1 MILDWCHSPVR
12 TFVSGQHSY
21 LSPRHLLLVDAD
33 CLPDMIDLTLHL
45 PDLRGLEVEHL
56 EEVVGQ
62 GVDLISNTGQAL
74 GRVALGLLQRCSL
87 VVTL

>member
-1 MILDWCHSPVR
+1 M
-12 TFVSGQHSY
+12 
-21 LSPRHLLLVDAD
+21 DAD

-87 VVTL
+87 IVTL

>member
-12 TFVSGQHSY
+12 TLVRGQHSY

-45 PDLRGLEVEHL
+45 PDLGGLEVEHL